1 MFESSSKKGY
11 FPINMSL
18 VMEEEERLNTR
29 FLKFKQSLSHDSN
42 SVQTLFKQFTRKFF
56 TYDWSC
62 LIFTPS
68 A

>member
-1 MFESSSKKGY
+1 MFESSSKKVY
-11 FPINMSL
+11 FPINTSL
-18 VMEEEERLNTR
+18 VMEEERLNTR
-29 FLKFKQSLSHDSN
+29 FLKFKQSLSHDLN